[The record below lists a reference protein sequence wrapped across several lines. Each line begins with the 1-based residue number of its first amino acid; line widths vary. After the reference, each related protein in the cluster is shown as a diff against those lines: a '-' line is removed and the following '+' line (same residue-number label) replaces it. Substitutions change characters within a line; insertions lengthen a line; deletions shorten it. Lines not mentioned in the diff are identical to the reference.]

1 MGEVGDIMSKNIIY
15 LLYFAIYTL
24 LFLFFGKGG
33 FKKTN
38 NKRDFFVAN
47 KSFGVTQSIFTYCA
61 TWFSAASM
69 QGVTGNVYAYGIS
82 TIFYSIIPWFL
93 SALFHIILAS
103 KFKDYEVITVPE
115 FFKIRYNSQLLQ
127 VLGGIL
133 IIITYILYIIIQ
145 ITGFGIVISQLLDIN
160 YFISIFL
167 IFLFTIYTTFGGL
180 FSVARTH
187 ILNLTLVII
196 SIILTS
202 ILVVKSVGGFKIL
215 FESALLINS
224 RPFQDF
230 PYITETGGLLHP
242 FAKGQMP
249 SSLLF
254 LSFFG
259 WGLGLAANPQYAT
272 RIISAKNKDTAK
284 KMIKY
289 SLIILSLLYLGLII
303 IGLGARV
310 LAPSIEVIS
319 SVDEVFPYLINQTI
333 YSPFSGLI
341 LIGICAAP
349 ISTVNSQLLL
359 ASSGFTYDIYN
370 NLSNKDMDDN
380 KFLNL
385 NRVFIF
391 LVATI
396 ALILSINPPKSLLE
410 FGGVL
415 WGFFSSTFLVPLYGG
430 LLWKKATKEGALAS
444 FIAGLISL
452 IIFLIKG
459 VVHLALPGVIVS
471 GITFYIV
478 SNYYKGSV
486 NYEK

>member
-1 MGEVGDIMSKNIIY
+1 
-15 LLYFAIYTL
+15 
-24 LFLFFGKGG
+24 
-33 FKKTN
+33 
-38 NKRDFFVAN
+38 
-47 KSFGVTQSIFTYCA
+47 
-61 TWFSAASM
+61 
-69 QGVTGNVYAYGIS
+69 
-82 TIFYSIIPWFL
+82 
-93 SALFHIILAS
+93 
-103 KFKDYEVITVPE
+103 
-115 FFKIRYNSQLLQ
+115 
-127 VLGGIL
+127 
-133 IIITYILYIIIQ
+133 
-145 ITGFGIVISQLLDIN
+145 
-160 YFISIFL
+160 
-167 IFLFTIYTTFGGL
+167 
-180 FSVARTH
+180 
-187 ILNLTLVII
+187 
-196 SIILTS
+196 
-202 ILVVKSVGGFKIL
+202 
-215 FESALLINS
+215 
-224 RPFQDF
+224 
-230 PYITETGGLLHP
+230 
-242 FAKGQMP
+242 
-249 SSLLF
+249 
-254 LSFFG
+254 
-259 WGLGLAANPQYAT
+259 
-272 RIISAKNKDTAK
+272 
-284 KMIKY
+284 MIKY

>member
-93 SALFHIILAS
+93 GALFHIILAS

>member
-1 MGEVGDIMSKNIIY
+1 MSKNIIY
-15 LLYFAIYTL
+15 LLHFAIYTL

-33 FKKTN
+33 FKNTN
-38 NKRDFFVAN
+38 NTRDFFVAN
-47 KSFGVTQSIFTYCA
+47 NSLGVTQSIFTYCA

-82 TIFYSIIPWFL
+82 TIFYSISPWFFG
-93 SALFHIILAS
+93 ALFHIVLAS
-103 KFKDYEVITVPE
+103 KLKDYDVLTVPE
-115 FFKIRYNSQLLQ
+115 FFKLRYNSQLLQ
-127 VLGGIL
+127 GLSGIL
-133 IIITYILYIIIQ
+133 VIITYILYTIIQ
-145 ITGFGIVISQLLDIN
+145 ITGFGIVISELLDIN
-160 YFISIFL
+160 YFVSIFL
-167 IFLFTIYTTFGGL
+167 IYLFIIYTTFGGL

-187 ILNLTLVII
+187 ILNFTLVII
-196 SIILTS
+196 SIITAA
-202 ILVVKSVGGFKIL
+202 ILVIKSVGSLSLL
-215 FESALLINS
+215 FESAVLMNT
-224 RPFQDF
+224 RPFKDF
-230 PYITETGGLLHP
+230 PYMTEVGGLLHP
-242 FAKGQMP
+242 FANGQMP
-249 SSLLF
+249 PSLLF

-259 WGLGLAANPQYAT
+259 WGLGLSANPQYAT
-272 RIISAKNKDTAK
+272 RIISAKDKITAK

-289 SLIILSLLYLGLII
+289 SLIILSFLYFGLII

-310 LAPSIEVIS
+310 LAPSIESIS
-319 SVDEVFPYLINQTI
+319 SVDEVFPYLINKTI

-359 ASSGFTYDIYN
+359 ASSGFTYDIYK
-370 NLSNKDMDDN
+370 NLSNKDIDDD

-391 LVATI
+391 IVATI
-396 ALILSINPPKSLLE
+396 ALILSIDPPESLLE
-410 FGGVL
+410 FGGFL

-444 FIAGLISL
+444 FIAGLITI

-459 VVHLALPGVIVS
+459 IFHLGLPGVIVS

-478 SNYYKGSV
+478 SNYYYREV
-486 NYEK
+486 